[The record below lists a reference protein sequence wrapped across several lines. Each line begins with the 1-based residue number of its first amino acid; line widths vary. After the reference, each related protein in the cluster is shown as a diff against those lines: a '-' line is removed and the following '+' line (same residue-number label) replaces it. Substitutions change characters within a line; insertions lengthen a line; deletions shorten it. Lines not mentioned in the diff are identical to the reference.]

1 MVFIAKPFLDDLAAD
16 MVHRVIPS
24 GWITQGPEVAGFG
37 REFAAYVGAPH
48 AYAVSNYTTA
58 SPLPLRT
65 VTSVGRRNDN
75 CQSFIYPHRQQRP
88 LLRNNAGLRGRQP
101 GHIQH
106 QP

>member
-24 GWITQGPEVAGFG
+24 GQITQGPEVAGFG
-37 REFAAYVGAPH
+37 CEFAADVGTPR
-48 AYAVSNYTTA
+48 AY
-58 SPLPLRT
+58 
-65 VTSVGRRNDN
+65 
-75 CQSFIYPHRQQRP
+75 
-88 LLRNNAGLRGRQP
+88 AGLRGCQP